1 MACTVAVA
9 TDVDGQSTM
18 NSCPTRSASLIRER
32 SAWAASTGGAL
43 LVGNPDPDDAA
54 VLAVVDVGELLD
66 VVVSGVEGGRDVVPF
81 PVVDDV
87 DVVPFPVVDDV
98 QAASSSVAATVAQN
112 LTPPPSQ
119 RSW

>member
-87 DVVPFPVVDDV
+87 